1 VTEVRGHG
9 TSVQVTGDVAIKPA
23 FTPSD
28 DFGVWFLDFLGDFL
42 IDFWCQS
49 RGTTKGFRA
58 ERRRARQREREFA
71 ATQVAVARWRAETPS
86 AGLDYFADR
95 PGDSSLGD

>member
-1 VTEVRGHG
+1 VRLTGHG
-9 TSVQVTGDVAIKPA
+9 AIKPGL
-23 FTPSD
+23 THSD

-49 RGTTKGFRA
+49 WGTTNGLRA
-58 ERRRARQREREFA
+58 ERRRARQRERAFA